1 MPVKRDLS
9 HLPSPSSTPDSVP
22 PDAVPRFGPL
32 LAQRWQAEAVPLAR
46 AHESARFRHSD
57 AGNCARAIAY
67 AALDVPASNPMD
79 LAGFWITNLGR
90 VIHELFQDELEK
102 VYGPNVEVEVKVHEG
117 ERAGH
122 VDAVVSIPAL
132 HLPTCNK
139 NQGSNAYAVEC
150 DCGMRDHVISIEY
163 KSAGGYKYKLAVGE
177 RGAPEGPSYQH
188 IVQAA
193 LNAEALNADECVII
207 YGARDVI
214 SIQAAG
220 RKAHIDEMLRFTAEW
235 TYTREQY
242 EPVAAAEKVRIDAI
256 LEMVDAGMLP
266 ARKIPDPEIP
276 KRAIIVSP
284 KDGTWVEYDAQGVHI
299 VESKTTW
306 HCAYCRWQNVC
317 AKTIPGRANLSD
329 YVEVLQI
336 GDHHAEEAA
345 TAGVPAGSEDGT
357 TE

>member
-1 MPVKRDLS
+1 MPLKRDLS
-9 HLPSPSSTPDSVP
+9 HLPQASSTPDSAP

-32 LAQRWQAEAVPLAR
+32 LAQRWQAENVPLPR

-102 VYGPNVEVEVKVHEG
+102 TYGPDVEIEVKVHKG

-122 VDAVVSIPAL
+122 VDAVVSIKGL

-139 NQGSNAYAVEC
+139 NEGPNGFAVEC
-150 DCGMRDHVISIEY
+150 DCGQPDYVISIEY

-177 RGAPEGPSYQH
+177 RGAPEGPGYQH
-188 IVQAA
+188 VVQAA
-193 LNAEALNADECVII
+193 LNAEALDADESVII

-214 SIQAAG
+214 SIQAAA
-220 RKAHIDEMLRFTAEW
+220 RKAHIDENLRFTAEW

-242 EPVAAAEKVRIDAI
+242 KPIAEAERNRVAAI
-256 LEMVDAGMLP
+256 LEMVDGGMLP

-284 KDGTWVEYDAQGVHI
+284 RDGTWVEYDAQGVSI

-306 HCAYCRWQNVC
+306 HCAYCRWQDMC
-317 AKTIPGRANLSD
+317 ATTKPGRIPIED
-329 YVEVLQI
+329 VPV
-336 GDHHAEEAA
+336 
-345 TAGVPAGSEDGT
+345 GVGHG
-357 TE
+357 